1 MSYQINKRTRRKQ
14 KIESAK
20 KQAEHQKNL
29 NAHHGVGEIQAGQLP
44 ALEREEL
51 DPQIRDPKAPL
62 ERELS
67 QLGAHD
73 GDASEP
79 HVSERLPPCQREPPE
94 PPRPPHLGRGGVPEV
109 DPIGE
114 VEAKDLSARGSA
126 WDPELRCL
134 VGSEAGRKKGY
145 IGGSFS
151 PGWR

>member
-14 KIESAK
+14 KIESSK

-29 NAHHGVGEIQAGQLP
+29 SAHHGVGEIQAGQLP

-79 HVSERLPPCQREPPE
+79 HVSERLPPCQREPPK
-94 PPRPPHLGRGGVPEV
+94 PPRPRQHPRGR
-109 DPIGE
+109 PIGE
-114 VEAKDLSARGSA
+114 VEAKDLSTRGSA
-126 WDPELRCL
+126 WDPETELL
-134 VGSEAGRKKGY
+134 GWIGSREEEGVYTREL
-145 IGGSFS
+145 
-151 PGWR
+151 

>member
-14 KIESAK
+14 KIESSK
-20 KQAEHQKNL
+20 NQAEHQKNL
-29 NAHHGVGEIQAGQLP
+29 SAHHGVGEIQAGQLP

-126 WDPELRCL
+126 WDPETALL
-134 VGSEAGRKKGY
+134 GWIGSGEEKGVY
-145 IGGSFS
+145 RRDF
-151 PGWR
+151 